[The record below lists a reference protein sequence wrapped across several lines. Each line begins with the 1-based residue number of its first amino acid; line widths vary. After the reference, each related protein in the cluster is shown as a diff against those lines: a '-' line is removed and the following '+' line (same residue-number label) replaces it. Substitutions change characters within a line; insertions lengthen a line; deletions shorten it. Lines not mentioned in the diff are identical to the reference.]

1 MASMKNKVVG
11 IALPLAVVLLFLL
24 LIATDFVVPTHASA
38 HRFQAEDDAAI
49 HLLSEAFVDD
59 FPKLKGNT
67 KCGKACGSDADC
79 EENCSCERHS
89 LLDDDRICMGLCCL

>member
-38 HRFQAEDDAAI
+38 RRFPAEDDAAI
-49 HLLSEAFVDD
+49 ENFSLKLSS
-59 FPKLKGNT
+59 T
-67 KCGKACGSDADC
+67 TS
-79 EENCSCERHS
+79 
-89 LLDDDRICMGLCCL
+89 